1 MSDDKRIRTFL
12 ELAEQE
18 LRASRLLARTNPLQA
33 FYMAA
38 QSAEKI
44 VRAILEKE
52 GIPWGTQH
60 NLGAMGAA
68 LPEGH
73 PWKKAVL
80 ALDRLSSA
88 STRTR
93 YPTARGDLP
102 KTPEPGQL
110 AQDIDSVAAFAS
122 GVKQWLGLGRAAA
135 VDDPKQP

>member
-1 MSDDKRIRTFL
+1 MSDDRRIRTFL
-12 ELAEQE
+12 ELADQE
-18 LRASRLLARTNPLQA
+18 LRAARLLAATNPLQA
-33 FYMAA
+33 FYMTA
-38 QSAEKI
+38 QSAEKT

-60 NLGAMGAA
+60 SLGAMGAA

-73 PWKKAVL
+73 PWKKEVL

-102 KTPEPGQL
+102 KTPQADQL
-110 AQDIDSVAAFAS
+110 AHDIDSVATFAS
-122 GVKQWLGLGRAAA
+122 GVKQWLGLSRAVAA
-135 VDDPKQP
+135 DDPK